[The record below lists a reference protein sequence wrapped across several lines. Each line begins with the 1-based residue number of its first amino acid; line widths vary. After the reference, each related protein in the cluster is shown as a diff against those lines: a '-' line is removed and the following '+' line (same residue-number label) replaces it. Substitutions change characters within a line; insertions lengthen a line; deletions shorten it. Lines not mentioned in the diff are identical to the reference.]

1 MSMIDTV
8 KQAISRDEK
17 IKLQSG
23 KVYTQSQFQEY
34 DMEFMR
40 TPNVQQRVMF
50 YKKGCNICPK
60 WNKAIRNVNPRLLP
74 KDRIA
79 RVEVNSLHPLYH
91 RIQPESAPVV
101 YLDGVRIQGATSAAG
116 QQGFLEGFLEDAIVV
131 QSNNKNFERVKK
143 ER

>member
-1 MSMIDTV
+1 MLETV
-8 KQAISRDEK
+8 KQAISNDKE

-23 KVYTQSQFQEY
+23 KVYTEKDFQQY

-60 WNKAIRNVNPRLLP
+60 WNKAIRNINPRLLP
-74 KDRIA
+74 KDKIA
-79 RVEVNSLHPLYH
+79 RVEVGSLHPLYQT
-91 RIQPESAPVV
+91 IQPESAPVV
-101 YLDGVRIQGATSAAG
+101 FLDGVRIAGATSAGG
-116 QQGFLEGFLEDAIVV
+116 QQGFLEGFLEDALIVE
-131 QSNNKNFERVKK
+131 SSNKNFERVKK